1 MPFNFFDSRQKSPHL
16 HPLHIQGSNNGF
28 FHHPTFLVNR
38 GSPAIHPFAN
48 ESFVHLPLT
57 VALALAR
64 PESLPTSPEVIR
76 FKNDEINGR
85 LGEFRGCCWED
96 GGRL

>member
-1 MPFNFFDSRQKSPHL
+1 M
-16 HPLHIQGSNNGF
+16 
-28 FHHPTFLVNR
+28 NR

-76 FKNDEINGR
+76 FENDEITGR
-85 LGEFRGCCWED
+85 LGEFRERCWED
-96 GGRL
+96 GGHLWELFNSLSAERNHGPNTKQTRF